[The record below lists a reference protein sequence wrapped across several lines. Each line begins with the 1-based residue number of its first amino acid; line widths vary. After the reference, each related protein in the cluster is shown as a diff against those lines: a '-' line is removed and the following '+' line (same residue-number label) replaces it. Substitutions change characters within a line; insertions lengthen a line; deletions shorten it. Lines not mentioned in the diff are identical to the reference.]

1 MPKKKRAAATKPV
14 VAKKPASR
22 SGPSGWKRWRTKAAK
37 SALVAVAQTAE
48 AAPLLE
54 KEPETVADKEPE
66 KASEEDTE
74 SKKQPELETA
84 EIQTDLTFHPDS
96 IISIRRLDPE
106 AAATTPPHRIR
117 RSASPKAQPARSRID
132 PNILRPR
139 QTYPQ
144 PWLRR

>member
-54 KEPETVADKEPE
+54 KEPGTVAD
-66 KASEEDTE
+66 EEDTE
-74 SKKQPELETA
+74 SKKQPALATA

-106 AAATTPPHRIR
+106 AAARTLPHRVR
-117 RSASPKAQPARSRID
+117 RSASPKAEPARSRID